1 MDPIR
6 NLSQSGTKERESI
19 IQMSRQTKADPK
31 ILSISHGEDEY
42 FSLSLSRLTYRPL
55 NFSTTDNAGVI
66 YHWSAV
72 RLLIPERG
80 LC

>member
-1 MDPIR
+1 
-6 NLSQSGTKERESI
+6 
-19 IQMSRQTKADPK
+19 MSKQTETYPK
-31 ILSISHGEDEY
+31 IPSIPHEEDEY
-42 FSLSLSRLTYRPL
+42 FSLSLSQLTYRPL
-55 NFSTTDNAGVI
+55 NFSRTDNAGVI